1 MRQGKANPKPCW
13 MAVAL
18 PFDLPGR
25 SRGVVGPPGQINP
38 CRVMPV
44 RAGYALRGVWLK
56 LSLSLCASSGGD
68 YPKLAQRE
76 RLSVDVQTSSP
87 GWFRG

>member
-1 MRQGKANPKPCW
+1 LRQGKANPKPCW

-56 LSLSLCASSGGD
+56 LSLSLCASSVGGT
-68 YPKLAQRE
+68 LATVQRAGF
-76 RLSVDVQTSSP
+76 RLDVQTV
-87 GWFRG
+87 